1 VGLCSPRQ
9 VLEPCEL
16 EGFHYQVD
24 PYIGCEHHCYY
35 CYALNQA
42 ETCWEEEI
50 LMHQDIAGTL
60 SRELSLLD
68 PQSVYLGWNTDPYQP
83 CEKIYQQTRK
93 ALELLAHRGFSAC
106 ILTKS
111 DLVSR
116 DVELL
121 KRMPGSS
128 VGFSI
133 AFQDEAV
140 RQIFEPKAPPNE
152 KRINTMKKLKKAG
165 IETYTLITPVMPF
178 ITNVNKLIEKVA
190 SYADTIWI
198 YGLSMESKKDKNWEN
213 IKDILNQRFPDLV
226 EKYQEIAFSSSHPY
240 WVEIR
245 LKLEKLQRQR
255 NLNLEI
261 KV

>member
-1 VGLCSPRQ
+1 
-9 VLEPCEL
+9 
-16 EGFHYQVD
+16 
-24 PYIGCEHHCYY
+24 
-35 CYALNQA
+35 
-42 ETCWEEEI
+42 
-50 LMHQDIAGTL
+50 M
-60 SRELSLLD
+60 
-68 PQSVYLGWNTDPYQP
+68 NTDPYQP